1 MCNDEARHMSFEKT
15 SAVSSTFRF
24 VQTEKNRWWW
34 FVHFAGNENH
44 VTLLTNGG
52 GIFIQANLVCAP
64 SCVQKIFHVI
74 SVPIFSASKTT
85 SSSSLGCR
93 GSFFLVFFEEV
104 ACLECSV
111 ALARWT
117 RWRRRCSPRRG
128 KSRALSPG
136 IDWKKFRKTLD
147 GGHVWDD
154 SEICRPV

>member
-1 MCNDEARHMSFEKT
+1 M
-15 SAVSSTFRF
+15 
-24 VQTEKNRWWW
+24 
-34 FVHFAGNENH
+34 
-44 VTLLTNGG
+44 TLLTNGG

-64 SCVQKIFHVI
+64 SCVQKISHVI

-93 GSFFLVFFEEV
+93 GSCFLVFFEEV

-136 IDWKKFRKTLD
+136 TGRSSEKHWMGGTFGTIPKSAVLCKRKKRSGVASVASESEDAVKDFQLIV
-147 GGHVWDD
+147 GHALF
-154 SEICRPV
+154 SIFFGLL